1 MSATPSIL
9 AKVKKLLALTNSP
22 NTNEADNARSMADK
36 LIEKYNITEE
46 ELGSLDPKEYYGEN
60 EKLFVTLGVVM
71 WRQQLAVAV
80 AKYYDCQIVQE
91 ELRPAGSSEDAI
103 VEYHHY
109 VYGDDDQVKD
119 TQFVYH
125 AFSKK
130 IENLCATK
138 CVMRGPVYIDSY
150 CEGVVESVKW
160 NIEMYGID
168 IPDMKKPIQKEEK
181 SVPIPTNGMVRAS
194 DKEEPVENRRKNI
207 DGTFVK
213 DIMAYFKGIDDGKNL
228 SFKDILELEVKNEEA
243 RRLQG
248 AAEETP
254 EHPAQQGSTEAT
266 EGREDSG
273 G

>member
-1 MSATPSIL
+1 MSAPPSIL

-22 NTNEADNARSMADK
+22 NSNEADNARSMADK

-60 EKLFVTLGVVM
+60 EKLFVTFGVVM

-91 ELRPAGSSEDAI
+91 ELRPAGSGEDTI

-125 AFSKK
+125 AFAKRIDK
-130 IENLCATK
+130 LCETK
-138 CVMRGPVYIDSY
+138 CMGRGPIYIDSY

-168 IPDMKKPIQKEEK
+168 IPEMKKPTKKQEEK
-181 SVPIPTNGMVRAS
+181 SIPISTTGIVRSS

-228 SFKDILELEVKNEEA
+228 SFKDVLELEAQNRESA
-243 RRLQG
+243 QI
-248 AAEETP
+248 AAGEETP
-254 EHPAQQGSTEAT
+254 RQ
-266 EGREDSG
+266 
-273 G
+273 